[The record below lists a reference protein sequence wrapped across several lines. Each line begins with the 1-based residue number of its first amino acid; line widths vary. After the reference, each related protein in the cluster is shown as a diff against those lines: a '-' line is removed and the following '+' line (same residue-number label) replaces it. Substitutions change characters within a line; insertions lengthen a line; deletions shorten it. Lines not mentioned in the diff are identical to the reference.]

1 MQDRAFKNPKIEFI
15 WNAVVEEVLG
25 EGKVSGVRIKDVQT
39 GQERT
44 LDCGGL
50 FIAIG
55 HTPNTSIFE
64 GHLDMDDNGYLLV
77 EPGTTNTNVP
87 GVFAAGDV
95 TDHIYRQAVTA
106 AGMGCMAALD
116 AERFIVHSESGH
128 EAARKE

>member
-1 MQDRAFKNPKIEFI
+1 
-15 WNAVVEEVLG
+15 
-25 EGKVSGVRIKDVQT
+25 
-39 GQERT
+39 
-44 LDCGGL
+44 L

-95 TDHIYRQAVTA
+95 TDHIYRPAVTA